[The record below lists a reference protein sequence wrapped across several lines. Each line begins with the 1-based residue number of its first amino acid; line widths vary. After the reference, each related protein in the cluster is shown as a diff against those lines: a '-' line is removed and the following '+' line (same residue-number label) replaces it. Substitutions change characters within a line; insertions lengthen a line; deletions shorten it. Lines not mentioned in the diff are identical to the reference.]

1 MAEDVKKAEQ
11 AVALHYDRGKTTAP
25 RVVASGRGLLA
36 QRIIETAREAGV
48 HIHQDPDLLELLAKV
63 PVGEEIPQ
71 ELFRTVAEILA
82 FVYSVNRRYRDL
94 HPPTRPA
101 SRP

>member
-1 MAEDVKKAEQ
+1 MAEEGKKTEK

-25 RVVASGRGLLA
+25 KVVASGRGLLA

-71 ELFRTVAEILA
+71 ELYRTVAEILA
-82 FVYSVNRRYRDL
+82 FIYAVNQRYRSL
-94 HPPTRPA
+94 RPA
-101 SRP
+101 GTRGP